1 LKVDGKILIE
11 FQSEVNIVPNLEII
25 NNGTIYLE
33 DLQGYN
39 NSRRKLG
46 ISTVNNNAKKKKKPV
61 LQVEV
66 IPGPES
72 KV

>member
-1 LKVDGKILIE
+1 MKVDGKILIE